1 MEFDHL
7 IRRGE
12 ENNAWPGQ
20 KAVLDV
26 VRGFSLVQEH
36 KESTILKGRA
46 TETGQPDMRQA

>member
-1 MEFDHL
+1 L

-36 KESTILKGRA
+36 KESTILKGCA